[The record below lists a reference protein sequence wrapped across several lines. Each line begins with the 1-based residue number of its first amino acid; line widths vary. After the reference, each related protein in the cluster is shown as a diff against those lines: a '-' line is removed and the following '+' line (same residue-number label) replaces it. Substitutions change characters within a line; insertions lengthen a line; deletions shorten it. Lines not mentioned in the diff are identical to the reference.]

1 MSNKQIYDGYKP
13 IVCEMYP
20 KTNRMALV
28 RNGEF
33 LGSVKVNSSEDG
45 FPVRMFG
52 HNDVIISFQ
61 AGNMFYLNLND
72 LMIIQECWNQMQE
85 IRMSE
90 KKSVDSV

>member
-33 LGSVKVNSSEDG
+33 LGYVKVNNDNNNQI
-45 FPVRMFG
+45 RMFDPL
-52 HNDVIISFQ
+52 DVVINLQISNIF
-61 AGNMFYLNLND
+61 LSIND

-90 KKSVDSV
+90 K

>member
-1 MSNKQIYDGYKP
+1 MSEKQIYDGYKP

-33 LGSVKVNSSEDG
+33 LGYVKVNNDNNNQI
-45 FPVRMFG
+45 RMFDPL
-52 HNDVIISFQ
+52 DVVINLQISNIF
-61 AGNMFYLNLND
+61 LSIND

-90 KKSVDSV
+90 K